1 MKRHKIVW
9 KEFSKGDGKS
19 LAKGG
24 RPVQGR
30 KVGSNDGILSK
41 RKRGTEERL
50 YSCQTTEE
58 KAGNFW
64 SSV

>member
-1 MKRHKIVW
+1 MW
-9 KEFSKGDGKS
+9 KEFSKRDGKS

-24 RPVQGR
+24 RPIQGH
-30 KVGSNDGILSK
+30 KVGSNNGILSK
-41 RKRGTEERL
+41 RKGGTEERL
-50 YSCQTTEE
+50 YYCQTAEE